1 MGEAGEAAVDRPRG
15 NTATAC
21 GLICLPALS
30 KACLGQTGYGIWLGK
45 VVGVAD
51 LLTSAVREQAE
62 REAVPRVD
70 SVVVE
75 PDRAPSAPRRVRALE
90 TQRLYAAD
98 WASFVTWCQ
107 AQRQGSLPATPDV
120 VAHYLADLSGTLS
133 SGALSRRACA
143 IADRHRRA
151 GHASPCAD
159 EAVRDVL
166 RAARGAAAPR
176 LGARRSSSVNALTAF
191 LRRDAQR
198 TPAAAARLV
207 RMAVRCPGDLA
218 GLRDRTL
225 LLLAAA
231 GVGGEQLLALDHEHV
246 HLGHG
251 QTRLVLPGRQ
261 GRADTVIVLARAPGL
276 SCPVQALD
284 AWLHASD
291 TRFGPVFRKVDRWS
305 NVEHARLRPD
315 GLRRIWQ
322 RRAKAVD
329 RRSRPRPAARA
340 AA

>member
-1 MGEAGEAAVDRPRG
+1 M
-15 NTATAC
+15 
-21 GLICLPALS
+21 
-30 KACLGQTGYGIWLGK
+30 
-45 VVGVAD
+45 
-51 LLTSAVREQAE
+51 TSAGKEQVE
-62 REAVPRVD
+62 QETLPGVD
-70 SVVVE
+70 FVVAG
-75 PDRAPSAPRRVRALE
+75 PDRVPLAVRRARALE

-98 WASFVTWCQ
+98 WAGFVAWCQ
-107 AQRQGSLPATPDV
+107 AQRHGSLPAPPDV
-120 VAHYLADLSGTLS
+120 VALYLAGLSGILS
-133 SGALSRRACA
+133 SGALSRRASA

-151 GHASPCAD
+151 GHASPCAE

-166 RAARGAAAPR
+166 RAVRGSAAPR
-176 LGARRSSSVNALTAF
+176 LGARRSSSVDALTAF
-191 LRRDAQR
+191 LRGDAQR

-218 GLRDRTL
+218 GLRDRAL

-251 QTRLVLPGRQ
+251 QTWLVLPGRQ
-261 GRADTVIVLARAPGL
+261 GRGDTAIVLARQPGVA
-276 SCPVQALD
+276 CPVQALD

-305 NVEHARLRPD
+305 NVEHARLRAD

-329 RRSRPRPAARA
+329 RRSGPRPAAGA
-340 AA
+340 AS